1 MTTTKDKIK
10 LNTSQGSLNKS
21 FDVSKGR
28 NNRGQQVQSQEKSA
42 LDMFNAEL
50 NNLSAAASDGIDGH
64 EKFMAIKSSS
74 YADLVT
80 AKQITKANK
89 FEAKR

>member
-1 MTTTKDKIK
+1 
-10 LNTSQGSLNKS
+10 
-21 FDVSKGR
+21 
-28 NNRGQQVQSQEKSA
+28 
-42 LDMFNAEL
+42 MFNAEL